1 MKRWTAFFALFLLLA
16 TLLSIPALHP
26 IAQAPGDTYTVQ
38 QNDTLYKIAAKFG
51 VSVDDLIKV
60 NGITDPNSIS
70 PGQKL
75 IIPKHDT
82 ATQAATAASGAPAAG
97 TASAVAP
104 AAIPATYTV
113 GAGADL
119 LKDAPQFNTPLPPLI
134 RLTTPSLPNQLS
146 LG

>member
-82 ATQAATAASGAPAAG
+82 ATQAATAAVTAIVAPAAG
-97 TASAVAP
+97 TAPAVAP
-104 AAIPATYTV
+104 GAIPATYTV
-113 GAGADL
+113 VAGDDL
-119 LKDAPQFNTPLPPLI
+119 VKIA
-134 RLTTPSLPNQLS
+134 
-146 LG
+146 